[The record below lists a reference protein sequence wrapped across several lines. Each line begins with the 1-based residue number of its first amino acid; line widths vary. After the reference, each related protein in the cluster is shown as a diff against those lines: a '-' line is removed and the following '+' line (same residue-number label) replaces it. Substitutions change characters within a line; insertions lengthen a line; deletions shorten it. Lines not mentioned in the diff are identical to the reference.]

1 MDEKDKTRIPE
12 KYDTEDK
19 IFNMC
24 DASSLEFT
32 RYLTKFDDI
41 GGHYQ
46 KRFIS
51 EDYKDLNLDHVR
63 MRKNGTLTHLEHH
76 AVLTHFIMRR
86 NFHYLTSLHQAAN
99 KLIFSFIYNT
109 GKILKNPT
117 VYASPTSIYD
127 PVIINTQEI
136 EESEKLNNIKYKLEH
151 NQKIT
156 TFEVYDLIWM
166 PKFRSDRKPEDI
178 VVELT
183 EIYTQIVINEE
194 FQHLLRTSLI
204 LWVGKYVSDKE
215 KRAIAEV
222 NLGMTAQEIV
232 ELREGDIINARIDG
246 MLCRAEETGELN
258 GMRKGKREG
267 IRQGERKGERKIV
280 LALLESMGIEEVSQ
294 VTKLSIEKIE
304 DLRNFE

>member
-12 KYDTEDK
+12 RYDTEDK
-19 IFNMC
+19 IFNLC
-24 DASSLEFT
+24 DASSPDFT

-41 GGHYQ
+41 EGPYQ
-46 KRFIS
+46 KRFLS
-51 EDYKDLNLDHVR
+51 KDFRDLHLDHVR

-76 AVLTHFIMRR
+76 AVLTHFLMRR
-86 NFHYLTSLHQAAN
+86 DFNYLTSLHQATN
-99 KLIFSFIYNT
+99 KFIYPFIYNT

-117 VYASPTSIYD
+117 VYASPSTVYD

-204 LWVGKYVSDKE
+204 LWTGKYVSDEE
-215 KRAIAEV
+215 KRAKVEV
-222 NLGMTAQEIV
+222 NLGMTMEEMVAITPE
-232 ELREGDIINARIDG
+232 DIRNAVIDG

-258 GMRKGKREG
+258 GERKGMRQGKRE
-267 IRQGERKGERKIV
+267 IV
-280 LALLESMGIEEVSQ
+280 LALLESMDIEEVSR
-294 VTKLSIEKIE
+294 VTKLSVEKIE
-304 DLRNFE
+304 ELRNFE